1 MWKQDV
7 TPDLDPYT
15 YNDGVLLNDW
25 YGWCLA
31 TVRAAFGSPYSGPS
45 AWAGWTSYTQ
55 IKHQDRNW
63 PIGVYFPI
71 WFSGYSGL
79 GHVAIA
85 HVNSSGSMNIWTSPY
100 KHVPYFYTGYTNVD
114 TLAKAY
120 LLDAYV
126 GWSEDIAGQR
136 IIEYVA
142 DTPAPVPTKYQVVET
157 YSPAQSVQLNK
168 QPTNLWGMNYD
179 FDYLKDHPVEV
190 HNQGE
195 VWDIVD
201 KVSHVDGYY
210 YYRRAGQVDGFN
222 VLDCDDYTP
231 PVQVPS
237 PPPDNPKPPVEPNPT
252 PEPIPPP
259 PEPTPIPTPPDNTAK
274 VNWLVATLNA
284 IIEFFKSLSP
294 FK

>member
-7 TPDLDPYT
+7 APNLDPYV
-15 YNDGVLLNDW
+15 YIDGELLNDW

-31 TVRAAFGSPYSGPS
+31 TIECAYGSPRLYAN
-45 AWAGWTSYTQ
+45 AWQGWLDTQ
-55 IKHQDRNW
+55 FKHEDRNF
-63 PIGVYFPI
+63 PVGVYFPI
-71 WFSGYSGL
+71 WFSGYGGL

-85 HVNSSGSMNIWTSPY
+85 FVNADGSMNIWTSPF
-100 KHVPYFYTGYTNVD
+100 KHVPYFYTGYNNVD

-120 LLDAYV
+120 LLDAFV
-126 GWSEDIAGQR
+126 GWSEDIAGMR
-136 IIEYVA
+136 VIENVVV
-142 DTPAPVPTKYQVVET
+142 PEPVKYQVVET
-157 YSPAQSVQLNK
+157 YSPAKTVQLNK
-168 QPTNLWGMNYD
+168 QPTNLWGMNYG
-179 FDYLKDHPVEV
+179 FDYMKDHPVEV

-252 PEPIPPP
+252 PVPV
-259 PEPTPIPTPPDNTAK
+259 PEPTPTPEPTPPDNTAK

-284 IIEFFKSLSP
+284 IIEFFKSLIP